1 MAGTSQPIP
10 AARVNQSDCLF
21 QPHRRR
27 HSHSLPVVSVR
38 AGPNEPTTNS
48 TRAQPPSPRLMSRR
62 RRHRDPAPPTG
73 AKARRPSFSPN
84 LPRKGTQ
91 AHRTQACPHRYHP
104 TPNDQAAYH
113 RRRKTR
119 GRRPSSPLPSLET
132 TAPSSAPSTGPG
144 PIRAAPLVT
153 TTSPLHVTAAVTG
166 ASDLHY
172 QARGS
177 PTRTVHSLAI
187 RHLRHH

>member
-1 MAGTSQPIP
+1 MAGMPQPIS

-27 HSHSLPVVSVR
+27 HSHSLPVVSAR
-38 AGPNEPTTNS
+38 AGLSEPTTSS
-48 TRAQPPSPRLMSRR
+48 TRAQPPFPRLMSRR

-73 AKARRPSFSPN
+73 AEERRPSFPPN
-84 LPRKGTQ
+84 LARKGPQ
-91 AHRTQACPHRYHP
+91 ANRTQASTHRCHP

-119 GRRPSSPLPSLET
+119 GRRPSSLLPSLET
-132 TAPSSAPSTGPG
+132 TAPSNALSNGPG
-144 PIRAAPLVT
+144 PIRAALVT
-153 TTSPLHVTAAVTG
+153 TTRPLHVTAAVTG

-187 RHLRHH
+187 QHLRHH

>member
-27 HSHSLPVVSVR
+27 HSHSLPVVSAR

-62 RRHRDPAPPTG
+62 RKHRDPAPPTG
-73 AKARRPSFSPN
+73 AKERRPSFSPSRA
-84 LPRKGTQ
+84 RKGPQDTSVHSPIPPHPNNQ
-91 AHRTQACPHRYHP
+91 SAH
-104 TPNDQAAYH
+104 H
-113 RRRKTR
+113 RRRKTG
-119 GRRPSSPLPSLET
+119 GRRPAAPLVSLET

-144 PIRAAPLVT
+144 PIRAALVT
-153 TTSPLHVTAAVTG
+153 TTRPLHVTAAVTG

-172 QARGS
+172 QARRS

-187 RHLRHH
+187 QHLRHH